1 MVSGTEDG
9 EIFLW
14 NMDTYNLQF
23 TAKGTFQS
31 NCFFNYIKVIFTLF
45 SIAHNCKINAMV
57 FDQEGK
63 SIISCAE
70 DKVLNIIDVYTST
83 QIYRTTIE
91 YEPLTLTWFKSFLL
105 IGDNNGNIN
114 VWNRQ
119 GAIFITQ
126 IRCHDGTVFYIL
138 ISYT

>member
-1 MVSGTEDG
+1 M
-9 EIFLW
+9 I
-14 NMDTYNLQF
+14 
-23 TAKGTFQS
+23 
-31 NCFFNYIKVIFTLF
+31 ILF
-45 SIAHNCKINAMV
+45 STAHNCKINAMV

-63 SIISCAE
+63 SIISCAA
-70 DKVLNIIDVYTST
+70 DKMLNIIDIYTST

-91 YEPLTLTWFKSFLL
+91 YEPLTLTWFKTFLL

-126 IRCHDGTVFYIL
+126 IHCHDGTVFYIL
-138 ISYT
+138 ILINCNCLYLYHKNLLL

>member
-1 MVSGTEDG
+1 
-9 EIFLW
+9 
-14 NMDTYNLQF
+14 
-23 TAKGTFQS
+23 
-31 NCFFNYIKVIFTLF
+31 
-45 SIAHNCKINAMV
+45 MV

-70 DKVLNIIDVYTST
+70 DKMLNIIDIYTST

-91 YEPLTLTWFKSFLL
+91 YEPLTLTWFKTFLL

-126 IRCHDGTVFYIL
+126 IHCHDGTVFYIL
-138 ISYT
+138 ILILINCLYVIVYIMYHKIYYFNI